1 MRRLTLSLE
10 KGNVNWEGWGGRRE
24 EEGAAQ
30 IDRRIPTWALEIPV
44 LKFSQPRSL
53 PNLQD
58 RPQPGHRPLALP
70 ASTVYPL
77 YPPAPGWGS
86 WGC

>member
-10 KGNVNWEGWGGRRE
+10 KGNVNWEGWGVRRGE

-44 LKFSQPRSL
+44 LK
-53 PNLQD
+53 
-58 RPQPGHRPLALP
+58 
-70 ASTVYPL
+70 
-77 YPPAPGWGS
+77 
-86 WGC
+86 